1 MPRSSSAKSGSLF
14 GETRRTNGLAARAP
28 RKYPEQAERP
38 PYKISAENA
47 VASDFR
53 PPATCASLSV
63 EMTLLQ
69 KRAAVRRER
78 RLSLYEA
85 TRAELGEALH
95 AMIPGEPVWLFGSIT
110 QPGRFNDASD
120 IDLAL
125 EREPAGVSS
134 LALSSELAERLRR
147 RVDVVL
153 LSQCRW
159 KEKILREGEL
169 WTR

>member
-1 MPRSSSAKSGSLF
+1 
-14 GETRRTNGLAARAP
+14 
-28 RKYPEQAERP
+28 
-38 PYKISAENA
+38 
-47 VASDFR
+47 
-53 PPATCASLSV
+53 
-63 EMTLLQ
+63 MTLLQ
-69 KRAAVRRER
+69 KRAAARRER